1 LDLKHTARNSDPY
14 FKELITCTVDH
25 EAEVVASEKR
35 RGSAGL
41 IKSNLRLFVE
51 LSVLELPRVSN
62 TFPKAAQAL
71 DFRLLYP
78 TDGCFGQVT
87 SSSKQWLCNFF
98 LFV

>member
-1 LDLKHTARNSDPY
+1 
-14 FKELITCTVDH
+14 
-25 EAEVVASEKR
+25 VVAGEKR

-41 IKSNLRLFVE
+41 IKCNLRLFVE
-51 LSVLELPRVSN
+51 LSALELPRVQN

-78 TDGCFGQVT
+78 TDGCNGQVT
-87 SSSKQWLCNFF
+87 SSSKQWFRNFF